1 MAEVSAEV
9 LAAVST
15 LTLTLLL
22 QPLRSKLMPI
32 SEVDSVVV

>member
-1 MAEVSAEV
+1 MAVTLI
-9 LAAVST
+9 LAVAPI
-15 LTLTLLL
+15 LMLTLLL